1 MPYSDPFF
9 RPRSEEGPA
18 TMSLWVFDGK
28 PEDYR
33 AVQREEDLM
42 YWYCIDVIVVVT
54 RGYSID
60 FFTVD

>member
-1 MPYSDPFF
+1 
-9 RPRSEEGPA
+9 
-18 TMSLWVFDGK
+18 MSIWVFDGK

>member
-1 MPYSDPFF
+1 
-9 RPRSEEGPA
+9 
-18 TMSLWVFDGK
+18 MSLWVFDGK

-33 AVQREEDLM
+33 DVQREEDLM